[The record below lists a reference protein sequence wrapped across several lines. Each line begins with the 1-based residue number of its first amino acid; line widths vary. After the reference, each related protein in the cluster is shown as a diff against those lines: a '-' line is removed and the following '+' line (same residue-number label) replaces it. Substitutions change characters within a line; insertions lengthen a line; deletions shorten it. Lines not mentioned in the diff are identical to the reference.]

1 MTHWMEGDWPD
12 PIDDTPEVKA
22 MKRLL
27 KAAKEVIDRCTIA
40 DDTED
45 ELIMEFDD
53 AINDAE
59 MFLYPEDDDP
69 RSMGW
74 VGDDGLP

>member
-1 MTHWMEGDWPD
+1 MEGDWPD
-12 PIDDTPEVKA
+12 AAEDTPDVKA

-27 KAAKEVIDRCTIA
+27 KVAKEVNNRCVIA

-45 ELIMEFDD
+45 ELLCDFDD
-53 AINDAE
+53 AINDME
-59 MFLYPEDDDP
+59 SILYPEDDDP

-74 VGDDGLP
+74 VGDNALP

>member
-12 PIDDTPEVKA
+12 AGEDTPEIKA

-27 KAAKEVIDRCTIA
+27 KVAKEVISKCSIDQ
-40 DDTED
+40 DVED
-45 ELIMEFDD
+45 VLMTEFDG

-59 MFLYPEDDDP
+59 AFLYPEDDDP
-69 RSMGW
+69 RSNGW